1 MKTFTATLL
10 AAALIVPGLAA
21 PAMAQQPK
29 PQQQHEQ
36 QKQQS
41 QTQKSQAQKSQ
52 AQKPQGQKKT
62 ATKTV
67 QKQSYKTFRKGDKF
81 NRNYAKNYQVV
92 DYRKYKKLPAPKRGY
107 RYVRA
112 GNDVLLIGTSSF
124 KVYAVYSGLIR

>member
-41 QTQKSQAQKSQ
+41 QAQKSQAQKS
-52 AQKPQGQKKT
+52 QGQKKT